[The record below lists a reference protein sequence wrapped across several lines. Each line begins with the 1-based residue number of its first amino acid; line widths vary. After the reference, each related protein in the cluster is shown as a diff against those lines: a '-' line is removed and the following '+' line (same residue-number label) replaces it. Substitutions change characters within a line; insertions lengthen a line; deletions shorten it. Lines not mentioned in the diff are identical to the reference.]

1 MEHFDFKNQL
11 SSVAHE
17 NLINLKKKP
26 HILTRK
32 ITLQVSTPLIP
43 PAHKKLS

>member
-1 MEHFDFKNQL
+1 MEHFDLKNQL
-11 SSVAHE
+11 SSEHE
-17 NLINLKKKP
+17 NLINLKMKP